1 MNTPKKL
8 HRFFVE
14 TLPAPGATMTIT
26 DTRIVHQASRVL
38 ALQSGEEIALFANG
52 SDDHIVTIAVIDR
65 TQLIVRM
72 IRTIPQLP
80 APRTALIAAIGIP
93 KGDTFEFIVQKLTE
107 LGVSEIVPIRSQ
119 RTVKQSVRL
128 DRLQTISHEAL
139 EQCGG
144 NRPVIIHEPTDLAD
158 CIVRYPLP
166 SIVYDIPRTEYR
178 NDNVPT
184 SQSESSIMYI
194 GPEGGWSED
203 DLARFE
209 AINATFATLGPRV
222 LRTETAAIIGTYN
235 LLWN

>member
-1 MNTPKKL
+1 MNTSKKL

-38 ALQSGEEIALFANG
+38 ALQPGEEIALFTNG

-65 TQLIVRM
+65 NQLIVRM

-80 APRTALIAAIGIP
+80 APRTSLIAAIGIP

-119 RTVKQSVRL
+119 RTVKQSVRI
-128 DRLQTISHEAL
+128 DRLQTISDEAL

-144 NRPVIIHEPTDLAD
+144 NRRVTIHEPTDLAD
-158 CIVRYPLP
+158 CIARYPIL
-166 SIVYDIPRTEYR
+166 SIVYDIPRDSTETHTPPA
-178 NDNVPT
+178 NAST
-184 SQSESSIMYI
+184 IMYI
-194 GPEGGWSED
+194 GPEGGWSD
-203 DLARFE
+203 DDRARFE
-209 AINATFATLGPRV
+209 AIDATFATLGPRV
-222 LRTETAAIIGTYN
+222 LRTETATIVAAFN
-235 LLWN
+235 LLWS